1 MSEQYAA
8 LFSSLDQTLGDAA
21 SLPPARELEVS
32 AEGHDPQDFVR
43 VLIEQGQVTE
53 LRIVPAAAKQG
64 NVELAELISAAVNDA
79 LVNYGA
85 AMANALADRNPQLAG
100 LQQQLAAV
108 GARARAGMDAVLA
121 ESVAMSERIAEIGL
135 TLSGEAGRD
144 PDEDAGAGPE

>member
-1 MSEQYAA
+1 MPRTAR
-8 LFSSLDQTLGDAA
+8 SLRR
-21 SLPPARELEVS
+21 S
-32 AEGHDPQDFVR
+32 
-43 VLIEQGQVTE
+43 

-108 GARARAGMDAVLA
+108 GARARAGMDAVLLLYT
-121 ESVAMSERIAEIGL
+121 E
-135 TLSGEAGRD
+135 
-144 PDEDAGAGPE
+144 DEPEE